1 MTKLGG
7 RCGTVSALVC
17 VVAACTGAEGG
28 SGEGA
33 GGWQATVDTVGDTVT
48 VRTVAGSVWGGTVY
62 LEEEMRIGMFE
73 GPDEYMLG
81 NIRSMAVTDE
91 GEIYLF
97 DSQVPALRKYG
108 PDGTHLA
115 TFGREGGGPGEY
127 KSPDGGLGVL
137 PDGRVVLRD
146 PGNTRISVY
155 TSTGEYLTNWRL
167 PGGFNTSNPLYVD
180 TAGTSHTL
188 VLLEVGLAPW
198 DWTLGLATYAPDGT
212 RGDTVLAPTWDY
224 DRPTVRGQSE
234 NSSSQ
239 TGVPFTA
246 DDAWTFSPLGY
257 MVGGVATDY
266 RVDLYRVGEPVLRIE
281 RDWTPVPVNPEEAEE
296 QERRIREN
304 FSRRFPGW
312 RWNGP
317 PIPDT
322 KPAFVGLFVGS
333 DGRVW
338 VQASAEGFPTMT
350 VEEAREEERRTDRP
364 QIRYRQRVAF
374 DVFEPDGRYLGHV
387 ETPEGFTTSPQ
398 PIFRGDHVWA
408 VTTGELDMP
417 TVVRYRLELPRT

>member
-1 MTKLGG
+1 MMKSGG
-7 RCGTVSALVC
+7 RCVAWSTLVWLLT
-17 VVAACTGAEGG
+17 ACTGAEGG
-28 SGEGA
+28 SGGA
-33 GGWQATVDTVGDTVT
+33 GGWQATVDTVGDTIT
-48 VRTVAGSVWGGTVY
+48 VRTVAGSVWGGTAH
-62 LEEEMRIGMFE
+62 LEEEMRIGVFE

-81 NIRSMAVTDE
+81 RVRSMAVTDA

-108 PDGTHLA
+108 SDGTHLA

-127 KSPDGGLGVL
+127 ENPDGGLGVL

-146 PGNTRISVY
+146 PGNTRFSVY
-155 TSTGEYLTNWRL
+155 APTGEYLTNWRL
-167 PGGFNTSNPLYVD
+167 PGGFNSSNPLHVD
-180 TAGTSHTL
+180 TAGTSYTL
-188 VLLEVGLAPW
+188 VLLERGLAPW
-198 DWTLGLATYAPDGT
+198 DWTFGLATYAPDGT
-212 RGDTVLAPTWDY
+212 PGDTVLAPTWDY
-224 DRPTVRGQSE
+224 ERPTVRGQSE

-266 RVDLYRVGEPVLRIE
+266 RVNLYRTDEPVLRIE
-281 RDWTPVPVNPEEAEE
+281 RDWTPVPVNPEEGEE

-317 PIPDT
+317 PIPET
-322 KPAFVGLFVGS
+322 KPAFVGLFVGL

-338 VQASAEGFPTMT
+338 VQVSAESYPTMS

-364 QIRYRQRVAF
+364 QMRYRQRVAF

-387 ETPEGFTTSPQ
+387 MTPDGFTTSPD
-398 PIFRGDHVWA
+398 PVFSGDHVWA

-417 TVVRYRLELPRT
+417 TVVRYRIERPTT